1 MSVLTSRQRVQTAL
15 HHQEPDR
22 VPIDFGGRH
31 SIHMDA
37 HRALKRHLGLD
48 DGEEV
53 VRSYL
58 TFSAEPDPRL
68 LDYFG
73 PDVQAFQCKSGR
85 GFTFRLDPTTD
96 TWSDEWGIKCRR
108 PPGGITTIHM
118 SIRWPQ
124 QTQSRMWSVFPFP
137 IPAILPVWL
146 A

>member
-1 MSVLTSRQRVQTAL
+1 V
-15 HHQEPDR
+15 
-22 VPIDFGGRH
+22 
-31 SIHMDA
+31 
-37 HRALKRHLGLD
+37 D

-108 PPGGITTIHM
+108 PPGGHYYDPYEYPLAAAD
-118 SIRWPQ
+118 SIADVER
-124 QTQSRMWSVFPFP
+124 FPFP
-137 IPAILPVWL
+137 DPSDPSRLAGVTEVIRQPPVPL
-146 A
+146 QPPSKLEKTQIRHKKKMGIQAVRA